1 MFCAASKAACVNSGE
16 PCGLRVK
23 AIVAYDGTGYG
34 GFQRQKNAPSIQAEL
49 ERALERLTQR
59 PCPIV
64 ASGRTDAGVHA
75 EGQVIAFVT
84 TWQHP
89 LPDLQRAMNAVLPLQ
104 IAIVQMEAATP
115 AFHPRYDALR
125 RAYRYTICRGTVR
138 DPFAARYS
146 LYVGRTL
153 NLEAMQS
160 AASLLVGKRDFV
172 AFGSPPVG
180 DNSVREVYRATWS
193 QQGVWLYF
201 DIEANAF
208 LYRMVRML
216 VGTLLRV
223 GYEALSPQAFGA
235 ILESCERR
243 KAGPAVAP
251 QGLCLR
257 RVFYAGDL
265 ID

>member
-1 MFCAASKAACVNSGE
+1 M
-16 PCGLRVK
+16 RVR
-23 AIVAYDGTGYG
+23 AVVAYDGTGYG
-34 GFQRQKNAPSIQAEL
+34 GFQRQRNAPSIQEEL
-49 ERALERLTQR
+49 ERALEKLTQT

-64 ASGRTDAGVHA
+64 AAGRTDAGVHA
-75 EGQVIAFVT
+75 EGQVIAFDT
-84 TWQHP
+84 DWRHGS
-89 LPDLQRAMNAVLPLQ
+89 PDLQRAMNAVLPAQ
-104 IAIVQMEAATP
+104 IAVMHIEVATP

-125 RAYRYTICRGTVR
+125 RAYRYTIYRGVVR

-146 LYVGRTL
+146 LYVERAL

-160 AASLLVGKRDFV
+160 AASMLVGRRDFA

-180 DNSVREVYRATWS
+180 ENSVREVYCAAWT
-193 QQGVWLYF
+193 QQGAWLYF

-216 VGTLLRV
+216 VGSLLRV
-223 GYEALSPQAFGA
+223 GYAVLSPEAFGE
-235 ILESCERR
+235 ILRERERR

-257 RVFYAGDL
+257 RVSYAEET
-265 ID
+265 